1 MILYSRIVG
10 LLVGLCL
17 VVVLLTYRSFE
28 TNFVFYLSWLS
39 GLFIVFL
46 FVNTTVIKVKIDRVT
61 AVVLAIVLAWLFIG
75 LIFFPFAYDKTEHF
89 KILAITTFY
98 MVTAT
103 FFSELLIKSKI
114 SFSKYTFFMVNVWA
128 IVNLILLLLFFVGVY
143 VPEKHQFSGVFHD
156 RNVFSITTLL
166 VVGFAVSH
174 SESITSRFSRV
185 LLYISVIA
193 CFFMILISKSITGS
207 LGLLILMFLY
217 SQRFT
222 LAKRIWAFSLL
233 ILAFVVV
240 IATDN
245 PLSARISRFVIAI
258 MGDTDSLNTNE
269 SAYLRVYLIKSG
281 FELIAQH
288 PWVGVGL
295 NNAKE
300 FVVWP
305 DRGYGSFLHNTYL
318 DVFTSGGFPLF
329 LVYYGPIFYCLFS
342 LISLRRKVLMILDE
356 RYYSLWK
363 LAFVSLS
370 LKLICDLT
378 WTTYFEYFMVFT
390 VIFSMYVTFYIKR
403 ALRMKMKYRAFV

>member
-1 MILYSRIVG
+1 MLG
-10 LLVGLCL
+10 WLVGLCL

-28 TNFVFYLSWLS
+28 TNFVFYLSWFS

-46 FVNTTVIKVKIDRVT
+46 FANTTVIKVKIDRVT
-61 AVVLAIVLAWLFIG
+61 ALVLSIVLAWLIIG
-75 LIFFPFAYDKTEHF
+75 FLLFPFAYNKTEHF
-89 KILAITTFY
+89 KILVITTFY
-98 MVTAT
+98 MVTAI
-103 FFSELLIKSKI
+103 FFSELLIRSKI
-114 SFSKYTFFMVNVWA
+114 NFEKYTLFMINIWV
-128 IVNLILLLLFFVGVY
+128 IVNLILLVLFFLGVY
-143 VPEKHQFSGVFHD
+143 IPEKHQFSGVFHD

-174 SESITSRFSRV
+174 SEGITGRFSRL
-185 LLYISVIA
+185 LLYLSVIA
-193 CFFMILISKSITGS
+193 CFAMILISKSITGS

-217 SQRFT
+217 SQRLT
-222 LAKRIWAFSLL
+222 LAKRIFAFSML
-233 ILAFVVV
+233 ILTSVAV
-240 IATDN
+240 IVTDN

-258 MGDTDSLNTNE
+258 MGDIDSLNTNE
-269 SAYLRVYLIKSG
+269 SAYLRVYLIKRG

-342 LISLRRKVLMILDE
+342 LVSFRKKVLMILDE
-356 RYYSLWK
+356 PYYSLWK
-363 LAFVSLS
+363 LAFVSLI

-390 VIFSMYVTFYIKR
+390 VIFSMYITFYIKR
-403 ALRMKMKYRAFV
+403 ALRVRKKYRAFV

>member
-1 MILYSRIVG
+1 MILYSRIIG

-46 FVNTTVIKVKIDRVT
+46 FANTTVIKVKIDRVT
-61 AVVLAIVLAWLFIG
+61 VLVLAIVLAWLIVG
-75 LIFFPFAYDKTEHF
+75 LILSPFAYDKTEHF

-103 FFSELLIKSKI
+103 FFSELLIKSKLN
-114 SFSKYTFFMVNVWA
+114 FAKYTFFMVNVWA
-128 IVNLILLLLFFVGVY
+128 IVNLILLALFFMGIY
-143 VPEKHQFSGVFHD
+143 IPEKHQFSGVFHD

-174 SESITSRFSRV
+174 SESMTRGFSRV

-217 SQRFT
+217 SQRLT
-222 LAKRIWAFSLL
+222 LAKRIFTFSML
-233 ILAFVVV
+233 ILVFVAV

-245 PLSARISRFVIAI
+245 PLSARISRFIIAI
-258 MGDTDSLNTNE
+258 MGDADSLNTNE

-281 FELIAQH
+281 FELIAQN

-342 LISLRRKVLMILDE
+342 LLSFRKKVFKVLDE

-403 ALRMKMKYRAFV
+403 ALRMRHRALV